1 MLIVSMVTE
10 MPQPS
15 GPSFCSAPFVAVAR
29 YMSEAL
35 LNSRGVVV
43 TVESTDPT
51 VVLCKAEAEGGFGT
65 LPRVLIVSDV
75 RLHREGMA
83 ALLTN
88 QIEIVG
94 IVEKAELASCAPHL
108 VSDVVLI
115 DVRCLTSGARGTAP
129 GTVPPG
135 KMVAFGVSHA
145 ESEILACAKAGV
157 CGFIDK
163 DGSVEDVVATI
174 AGVARGEQ
182 PCTPRF
188 VGTLFQWLTSIV
200 HSRALEPVA
209 PALSSRELEVS
220 RYLVQGRSN
229 KEIARQLRISTATVK
244 NHVHHIL
251 EELQVHRRAEAVL
264 ALTHFRQLLAI
275 YPCCDLA
282 VEMLVRS

>member
-1 MLIVSMVTE
+1 MVTA
-10 MPQPS
+10 
-15 GPSFCSAPFVAVAR
+15 G
-29 YMSEAL
+29 
-35 LNSRGVVV
+35 
-43 TVESTDPT
+43 STDAQAD
-51 VVLCKAEAEGGFGT
+51 LRKAEAEGSIGK

-83 ALLTN
+83 ALLAN

-94 IVEKAELASCAPHL
+94 IVAKAELASCAPHL

-115 DVRCLTSGARGTAP
+115 DVRCLNSGANGTAP
-129 GTVPPG
+129 STVPPG
-135 KMVAFGVSHA
+135 KMIAFGVSNA
-145 ESEILACAKAGV
+145 ECEILACAEAGV
-157 CGFIDK
+157 SGFLDK

-182 PCTPRF
+182 PSTPRF
-188 VGTLFQWLTSIV
+188 VGTLFQWLTSV
-200 HSRALEPVA
+200 VQSEALEPVA

-251 EELQVHRRAEAVL
+251 EKLHVHRRAEAVS
-264 ALTHFRQLLAI
+264 AMTHFRPLLTI
-275 YPCCDLA
+275 YPCWELA